1 MAEREI
7 NLKFTSDTSA
17 AKKGAQDVKKSVDAV
32 GKSKGIKEVNKDL
45 DQTKQKAKAA
55 AAEVNR
61 VPKGQGKVKKL
72 KPSPEQ
78 EEFTAGYKS
87 IRSEVRGLS
96 EEYENLAKHVAAV
109 IESYRSELAAL
120 DETSEGYQKSKT
132 ELERLITQGATL
144 QKQIASSKAQIDKF
158 SVAIKDTSRT
168 LRKFG
173 LHKAQS
179 ELDKMGAALGA
190 QQKKFELLD
199 TKAGTFADAW
209 STKQA
214 AANAKV
220 TESAKSA
227 ANKRA
232 AAEKKANAQLKATK
246 LSYAD
251 LVQQLTVYQAKVK
264 NAKTTAEFQKAN
276 AQLKLLKA
284 RLREVN
290 REATLT
296 GSKAIASAKS
306 FDKMALAFTRGT
318 VTGRA
323 SISSMLGSLSMFV
336 KTNLALTAVTTIWT
350 LFEDQISGF
359 LDKWQELDPA
369 TEANKKK
376 MEEMAEAVREAGRA
390 AIEAGHALAEQFHSE
405 ETARQADIAIR
416 KFEHEKEALENNVTA
431 LEKLSKARQADME
444 LAATIAGDEAALKK
458 LQIENDYINGKI
470 SATEKAI
477 ALKRIEADAATAA
490 DQLKL
495 EQAREEL
502 QLRRQLNEEAGK
514 AQAAANRKVVDVRA
528 KGANLMS
535 EKEIAVYEKT
545 RASIEAEL
553 MELAESDRTAS
564 TAQRVTND
572 ERRQYLW
579 RELDRINAR
588 RDESG
593 RNTAAEYE
601 AWQRELE
608 AAEQAAE
615 ALTSRYNELN
625 SQMYEQQAAVSAL
638 EKSNARRAEARK
650 NLAAAEEKNL
660 RDEEK
665 QNKRDEANKKRVDA
679 LKDKVDH
686 MELSELKARQARIQR
701 QIANETNV
709 KKRGRLE
716 NYAAVYSA
724 EMEERTQRGN
734 EARQQILDASQG
746 AMGKALKNRETAA
759 NLAASAART
768 GKVNI
773 DRAVDVLERA
783 IKTKDQEDDAAAIEL
798 YTVIQRLLT
807 AAQKNSADGRKLKN
821 RFETLK
827 RKAVNL
833 DA

>member
-1 MAEREI
+1 MPADREI
-7 NLKFTSDTSA
+7 QLKFSADTN
-17 AKKGAQDVKKSVDAV
+17 Q
-32 GKSKGIKEVNKDL
+32 VN
-45 DQTKQKAKAA
+45 
-55 AAEVNR
+55 
-61 VPKGQGKVKKL
+61 
-72 KPSPEQ
+72 
-78 EEFTAGYKS
+78 
-87 IRSEVRGLS
+87 
-96 EEYENLAKHVAAV
+96 
-109 IESYRSELAAL
+109 AAL
-120 DETSEGYQKSKT
+120 DNTKRKAKETAREVNNVPKPRKSSKTTSEPTGDDVKLQQNAAALRKEIEALSTSYAALTAQTSKFADSLKKSLANLDANSAAYEKNRAA
-132 ELERLITQGATL
+132 LETTIAKVDTLYNSLNNGTASLQRYTKALEKLSKEAKKVSLAKATAEVD
-144 QKQIASSKAQIDKF
+144 KMSKALL
-158 SVAIKDTSRT
+158 T
-168 LRKFG
+168 
-173 LHKAQS
+173 
-179 ELDKMGAALGA
+179 
-190 QQKKFELLD
+190 QQKNFTALEQR
-199 TKAGTFADAW
+199 ANQFATTWA
-209 STKQA
+209 TKQA
-214 AANAKV
+214 KANERVNAAVEKRV
-220 TESAKSA
+220 QVEKSA
-227 ANKRA
+227 STQSEAAEKRA
-232 AAEKKANAQLKATK
+232 AAAQQKTQRQIE
-246 LSYAD
+246 LSRMSYT
-251 LVQQLTVYQAKVK
+251 QLLQELTAYQAKL
-264 NAKTTAEFQKAN
+264 KTAASTEEFAATQQ
-276 AQLKLLKA
+276 QLKLIKA
-284 RLREVN
+284 RLREVG

-306 FDKMALAFTRGT
+306 LDKMALAFTRGA
-318 VTGRA
+318 VTGKA
-323 SISSMLGSLSMFV
+323 SIGSMIQSLGMFV

-359 LDKWQELDPA
+359 LDKWKELDPT

-495 EQAREEL
+495 DQAREEL

-514 AQAAANRKVVDVRA
+514 AQAAANRKVVDVRSR
-528 KGANLMS
+528 GANLMS
-535 EKEIAVYEKT
+535 EKEIAAYEKT

-572 ERRQYLW
+572 ERRRYLW

-650 NLAAAEEKNL
+650 NIAAAEEKNL

-701 QIANETNV
+701 QITNETNA

-716 NYAAVYSA
+716 NYASVY
-724 EMEERTQRGN
+724 N
-734 EARQQILDASQG
+734 EAIEKR
-746 AMGKALKNRETAA
+746 
-759 NLAASAART
+759 
-768 GKVNI
+768 
-773 DRAVDVLERA
+773 LERA
-783 IKTKDQEDDAAAIEL
+783 EKEAGKAIHGKYASGKKEGAIMENAAALLEKIVANETYTRADFNAAKEL
-798 YTVIQRLLT
+798 MKAASRTTGTADDSVVYQLIDYMNATATAINRQHHQNAKLGNEVARLK
-807 AAQKNSADGRKLKN
+807 AKL
-821 RFETLK
+821 
-827 RKAVNL
+827 VNP
-833 DA
+833 DR